1 MAGAVQF
8 VVFTKVVDK
17 KTLNIIFLSV
27 VSFIST
33 AIPLVFAF
41 LPDAVASQGA
51 LGGDG
56 CALTDVQAEALRG
69 QLRTFNASCSYNV
82 SVGGVPLGV

>member
-1 MAGAVQF
+1 MNVIL
-8 VVFTKVVDK
+8 VSV
-17 KTLNIIFLSV
+17 LS
-27 VSFIST
+27 FFST

-51 LGGDG
+51 SGGDG

>member
-1 MAGAVQF
+1 MNVIL
-8 VVFTKVVDK
+8 VSV
-17 KTLNIIFLSV
+17 LS
-27 VSFIST
+27 FFST

-41 LPDAVASQGA
+41 LPDAVASQAA

-82 SVGGVPLGV
+82 SVGGVPLGA

>member
-1 MAGAVQF
+1 MNVIL
-8 VVFTKVVDK
+8 VSV
-17 KTLNIIFLSV
+17 LS
-27 VSFIST
+27 FFST

-56 CALTDVQAEALRG
+56 CALTGVQAEALRG

>member
-1 MAGAVQF
+1 MNVIL
-8 VVFTKVVDK
+8 VSV
-17 KTLNIIFLSV
+17 LS
-27 VSFIST
+27 FFST

-56 CALTDVQAEALRG
+56 CALTHVQAAALRG